1 MRVIIVGG
9 GAAGAS
15 CAARLR
21 RLDENIQITILERTN
36 EISIANCGLPY
47 YCSDVISDRDKMTVA
62 KPEVFKNLLNVDVKF
77 YSEVTSINRER
88 KTVTINNDYEK
99 EYDKLVLALGANP
112 VIPPLPGVDDTRIF
126 TVRTLNDADNIKDFI
141 KATQAQ
147 NAVVIGGGFIGVE
160 MAENFA
166 HMGLNTSL
174 VELSDQILG
183 PLDKDM
189 SILLENEMREK
200 GVTLHLASGVKA
212 FENGEVVLHNDKKLP
227 YDIAIMAI
235 GVRAETTLVKDA
247 GLELGV
253 TGAIKVNDMM
263 QTSDPDIYAAGDS
276 VEVLDFVT
284 DSASVI
290 PLAGPANRQG
300 RIIADNICGGDS
312 SYKKSQGTAV
322 VKVFDL
328 TAASVGNNEKR
339 LQKLNIPYKKVH
351 VGVSSHAGYYP
362 GAFPVFV
369 KLIFGEN
376 GEIFGAQAIGAEGVE
391 KRIDVIATF
400 MRLGGKVQ
408 DLVDSELSYA
418 PPYSSAKDPVNIVG
432 MAADNVLKGYLK
444 PAFYEDLK
452 DAYLIDVRVPEAYNI
467 KTIEGAVNI
476 PSQQMRDRI
485 SEVPKDKKV
494 VLFCNRGFN
503 SYVAQRILVQ
513 NGYDNVYSFTGGYN
527 YYKEIIKSKQNSL
540 GQILPAADKVASGG
554 SVSLRV
560 DACGMQCPGPIMKL
574 SEVIKSANDGDI
586 VEILTTDSGFKSD
599 VAAWSESTGN
609 TLLGIDVENKIIKAQ
624 IQKGTQSQI
633 KTDVKDA
640 QTIVVFSS
648 DLDKAMASFVIA
660 NGALAAGKDVVMF
673 FTFWGLNILRKQDNI
688 NVKKSLID
696 KMFGLMM
703 PKGVD
708 ALTLSKMN
716 IGGLGSLMMKWVMK
730 NKQVASLQ
738 ELIYSAQQNGAKFIA
753 CNMSMDVMGIKSEEL
768 IDGVEIAGV
777 AKYISESS
785 KSNSNL
791 FI

>member
-62 KPEVFKNLLNVDVKF
+62 KPELFKNLLNIDVDF
-77 YSEVTSINRER
+77 HSEVTSINREK

-112 VIPPLPGVDDTRIF
+112 VIPPLPGVDDAKIF
-126 TVRTLNDADNIKDFI
+126 TVRTLKDADNIKDHI
-141 KATQAQ
+141 KAAAAKNT
-147 NAVVIGGGFIGVE
+147 VVIGGGFIGVE

-189 SILLENEMREK
+189 SIFLENEMREN
-200 GVTLHLASGVKA
+200 GVALHLGCGVKA
-212 FENGEVVLHNDKKLP
+212 FENGEVVLHNEKRLP
-227 YDIAIMAI
+227 YDIAVMAI
-235 GVRAETTLVKDA
+235 GVRAETGLVKDA
-247 GLELGV
+247 GLEIGA

-300 RIIADNICGGDS
+300 RIIADNICGGNS
-312 SYKKSQGTAV
+312 TYKKSQGTAV

-339 LQKLNIPYKKVH
+339 LQKMNIPYKKVH

-362 GAFPVFV
+362 GSFPVLV

-391 KRIDVIATF
+391 KRIDVIASV

-467 KTIEGAVNI
+467 KTMEGAVNI
-476 PSQQMRDRI
+476 PSHQIRDRI
-485 SEVPKDKKV
+485 AEVPKDKKV

-540 GQILPAADKVASGG
+540 GQISSPIAKVS
-554 SVSLRV
+554 SDVSLRV

-574 SEVIKSANDGDI
+574 SEVIKSANDGDV

-609 TLLGIDVENKIIKAQ
+609 TLLGIGVENKIITAK
-624 IQKGTQSQI
+624 IQKGTTSSSQ
-633 KTDVKDA
+633 KADAKDA

-673 FTFWGLNILRKQDNI
+673 FIFWGLNILRKQENTK
-688 NVKKSLID
+688 VKKSLID

-716 IGGLGSLMMKWVMK
+716 MGGFGSLMMKWVMK

-738 ELIYSAQQNGAKFIA
+738 ELVVSAQKNGAKFIA
-753 CNMSMDVMGIKSEEL
+753 CNMSMDVMGIKPEEL

-785 KSNSNL
+785 KATSNL